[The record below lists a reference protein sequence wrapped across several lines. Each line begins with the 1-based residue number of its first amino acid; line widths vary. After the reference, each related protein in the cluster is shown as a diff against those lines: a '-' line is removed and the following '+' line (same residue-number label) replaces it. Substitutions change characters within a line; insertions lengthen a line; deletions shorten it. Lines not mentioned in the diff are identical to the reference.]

1 MFFVDASVWPVFSI
15 FVFFLIIF
23 AGAVSEERCNEVE
36 SKVFDLF
43 ADFGATGL
51 ILQFFIVFNRRCLNS
66 LLVGSF

>member
-1 MFFVDASVWPVFSI
+1 MWPVFSI
-15 FVFFLIIF
+15 FFLFLIIF

-51 ILQFFIVFNRRCLNS
+51 ILQFFFVFLFNKRCLNS
-66 LLVGSF
+66 SLVGSF